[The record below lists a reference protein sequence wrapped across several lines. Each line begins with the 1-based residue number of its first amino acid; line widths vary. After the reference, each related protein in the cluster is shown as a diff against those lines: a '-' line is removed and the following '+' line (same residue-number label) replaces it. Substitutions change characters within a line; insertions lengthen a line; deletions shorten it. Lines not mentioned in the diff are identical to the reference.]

1 MTARRFSRLNAT
13 REMTM
18 REVKSIAGCLRTS
31 LRSANQETW
40 KPGETWGRETWGRE
54 AVKKLANVHI
64 QILLRTSLPYTV

>member
-40 KPGETWGRETWGRE
+40 KPGKPGNLGKPGDGKPGDRRETWGQTE
-54 AVKKLANVHI
+54 
-64 QILLRTSLPYTV
+64 T